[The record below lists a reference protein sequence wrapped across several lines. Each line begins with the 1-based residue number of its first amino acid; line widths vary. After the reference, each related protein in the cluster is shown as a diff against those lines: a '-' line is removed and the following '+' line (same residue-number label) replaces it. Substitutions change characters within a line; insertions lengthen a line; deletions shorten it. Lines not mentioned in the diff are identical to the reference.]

1 MRSMFYSAKP
11 FNQPL
16 DSWQVQNVKDMTG
29 MFASAD
35 VFNQPRS
42 QLGDY
47 TLVVLIKSLASD

>member
-1 MRSMFYSAKP
+1 MFYSAKP

-16 DSWQVQNVKDMTG
+16 DSWQVQNVKDMKG

-47 TLVVLIKSLASD
+47 TLVVLIKSLAST